1 MRFNAAMKSIEPV
14 IMTMR
19 IRIFWVRV
27 SMGFD
32 LLRAI
37 PKLIEFFDKCSD

>member
-1 MRFNAAMKSIEPV
+1 MKSIEPV

-19 IRIFWVRV
+19 MMMFWVRV
-27 SMGFD
+27 SMRFD

-37 PKLIEFFDKCSD
+37 PKLIEFWPNCLD